1 MTNQIKM
8 EWELKKLNKKIFFL
22 IFFCL
27 AIDLRI
33 NKVNKSIDKILK

>member
-1 MTNQIKM
+1 MSNQIKM
-8 EWELKKLNKKIFFL
+8 EWELKKLNKKIL

-27 AIDLRI
+27 ALDLRI